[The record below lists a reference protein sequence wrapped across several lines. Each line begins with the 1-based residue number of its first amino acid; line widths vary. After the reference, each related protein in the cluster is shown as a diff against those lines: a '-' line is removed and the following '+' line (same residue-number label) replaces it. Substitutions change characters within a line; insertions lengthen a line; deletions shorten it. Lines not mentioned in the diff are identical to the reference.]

1 MLAGRKH
8 FAKMKLED
16 AIVNLQLGA
25 ASQFDPEIV
34 LVLFDILEEQPEI
47 AGATRASVSC
57 IQIHK
62 RRLKNSQARKSSSL
76 FI

>member
-25 ASQFDPEIV
+25 GHQFDPSIV
-34 LVLFDILEEQPEI
+34 ITLFDILEEQPEI
-47 AGATRASVSC
+47 AGATKASTSC

-62 RRLKNSQARKSSSL
+62 RRLQNSLSRKSSSL